1 MCRVLNILGFW
12 VFQDCE
18 YARVLNFQSYT
29 VFTYFCK
36 YYMVLNM
43 SRDRIMEG
51 FWIFQ
56 YSKYARLLHMQA
68 LHKVPDMAEYG
79 WIIPEEAI
87 LTMLSREY
95 AWSNFHRVLNMPQ
108 VLNMPGLGIWQG
120 YEKMRVTHGVKYTWI
135 SLTILF

>member
-1 MCRVLNILGFW
+1 
-12 VFQDCE
+12 
-18 YARVLNFQSYT
+18 
-29 VFTYFCK
+29 
-36 YYMVLNM
+36 
-43 SRDRIMEG
+43 
-51 FWIFQ
+51 
-56 YSKYARLLHMQA
+56 MQA

-120 YEKMRVTHGVKYTWI
+120 YEKMRVTHSVKYTWI
-135 SLTILF
+135 SLNIFFKKNKSHSFLGWIATTRLGDRRKRNTKRLKHTRNLFRKNLKLISIC